1 MTKQGVGAR
10 VLRKEDDR
18 FMRGRGEFVA
28 DLRFAGMLDVAFVR
42 SPLAHGRIRS
52 ISVPPEHGHTVFKA
66 ADLDGVKP
74 IRAVSGLRGF
84 KVSDQ
89 PPLATDKVRY
99 VGEVVAMC
107 VAPSRA
113 QGRRHCCLRSSLDI
127 EELPAVYDMLA
138 AREPGSALLHEHWG
152 DNVFLETF
160 VDLNFEK
167 AVERT
172 NQGDARDPH
181 RAAMHGTH

>member
-52 ISVPPEHGHTVFKA
+52 ISVPPEHGRAVFKA
-66 ADLDGVKP
+66 SDLDHVNP

-84 KVSDQ
+84 KISDQ
-89 PPLATDKVRY
+89 PPLATEKVRY
-99 VGEVVAMC
+99 VGEIVAMC
-107 VAPSRA
+107 MAPSRA
-113 QGRRHCCLRSSLDI
+113 LAEDIAATVSLDI

-138 AREPGSALLHEHWG
+138 AREPGTALLHDH
-152 DNVFLETF
+152 
-160 VDLNFEK
+160 
-167 AVERT
+167 
-172 NQGDARDPH
+172 
-181 RAAMHGTH
+181 